1 MRKTLAISAV
11 ISAALTLGAAAF
23 AAISSA
29 PSSPSL
35 PPDTSQAT
43 STDWT
48 ARTVGPRYPASG
60 FDNTTVSHAA
70 VTLQQAIADAA
81 TSGGG
86 PALDGFLEQHDGKPM
101 YRIRV
106 LRNGNQIA
114 TERVDAATGQVT
126 PIGKTIPRDDW
137 TAMERQEVANL
148 DHAKLPLAQAIAV
161 AQKTQAGKA
170 VNAGVSDYRAEL
182 AYNIDLV
189 AKGYVDRLRV
199 QPSQP
204 MTAARSDHPAV

>member
-11 ISAALTLGAAAF
+11 ISALTLGAAAF

-35 PPDTSQAT
+35 PSETSQAT

-86 PALDGFLEQHDGKPM
+86 PALDGFLEQQDGKPM

-161 AQKTQAGKA
+161 AQKTQA
-170 VNAGVSDYRAEL
+170 
-182 AYNIDLV
+182 
-189 AKGYVDRLRV
+189 
-199 QPSQP
+199 
-204 MTAARSDHPAV
+204 ARR